1 MSWIVESLLRNK
13 VSIKTKQDIEAD
25 DYNNLL
31 IIEKKIDDLHN
42 EGFLSDM
49 DMYILELASDG
60 RSLAD
65 LEEQLGKGRAAIS
78 RTFVQI
84 CDRVA
89 YFLGGYFT
97 DDGFLHYMKDNY
109 RLSDEEVNKV
119 KEHIESKYK
128 HKLIRSQK

>member
-25 DYNNLL
+25 DYNDLL
-31 IIEKKIDDLHN
+31 VIEKKITELQN
-42 EGFLSDM
+42 EGFLSDV
-49 DMYILELASDG
+49 DMYILELVSDG
-60 RSLAD
+60 RSLKE
-65 LEEQLGKGRAAIS
+65 LEEQIGKSRVTIS
-78 RTFVQI
+78 RAFVQI
-84 CDRVA
+84 CDRIA

-97 DDGFLHYMKDNY
+97 DDGFLQSMKDNY
-109 RLSDEEVNKV
+109 RLGDEDMDKI